1 MDLTAL
7 VVLGTAHQAAT
18 QFAEDASSGGLVF
31 NGFWILIA
39 AVNFL
44 FFLVVLQQ
52 FAFGPVS
59 RMLADRRRRIEQ
71 GLKDADAARMERE
84 SASAERQSIVQAAR
98 REANDIVAHAQKTAD
113 EVRQRDVAAT
123 QQELERLREQA
134 AAEIAAEKARVLGE
148 VRGQIADLAL
158 LAAARVVGETRTGER
173 ERRLVQEFLSTAA
186 PGGPAEPA

>member
-1 MDLTAL
+1 MDLTAF
-7 VVLGTAHQAAT
+7 VVLGSAHQAAT
-18 QFAEDASSGGLVF
+18 QFAADASSGGLVF

-59 RMLADRRRRIEQ
+59 KMLGDRRQRIEQ
-71 GLKDADAARMERE
+71 GLKDAEPLARSGRRPPRRSEASSRPPVARRTTSWPTPRRRPTR
-84 SASAERQSIVQAAR
+84 SASATWPR
-98 REANDIVAHAQKTAD
+98 RRRSWSGCASRPPPRSPPR
-113 EVRQRDVAAT
+113 RQRALA
-123 QQELERLREQA
+123 
-134 AAEIAAEKARVLGE
+134 E

-158 LAAARVVGETRTGER
+158 LAAARVVGETCTSER
-173 ERRLVQEFLSTAA
+173 ERRLVQEFLSTTA

>member
-1 MDLTAL
+1 MDLMAL
-7 VVLGTAHQAAT
+7 AVLGSAHQVVT
-18 QFAEDASSGGLVF
+18 QFAEDPSSGGLVF

-59 RMLADRRRRIEQ
+59 KMLSDRRQRIEQ
-71 GLKDADAARMERE
+71 GLKDADIARRERE
-84 SASAERQSIVQAAR
+84 AAAEEKQVIIQTAR

-134 AAEIAAEKARVLGE
+134 AVEIAAEKARVLGE
-148 VRGQIADLAL
+148 VRGQVADLAL
-158 LAAARVVGETRTGER
+158 LAAARVVGETRTSER
-173 ERRLVQEFLSTAA
+173 ERRLVQEFLSTTA
-186 PGGPAEPA
+186 PAGPAEPA

>member
-1 MDLTAL
+1 MTPLAL
-7 VVLGTAHQAAT
+7 AGSSFHVATLQAAADTGAAGLQINFFWVIVASLNFVIFAVVLY
-18 QFAEDASSGGLVF
+18 V
-31 NGFWILIA
+31 
-39 AVNFL
+39 
-44 FFLVVLQQ
+44 
-52 FAFGPVS
+52 AFGNRVS
-59 RMLADRRRRIEQ
+59 TTLAERRARIEQ
-71 GLKDADAARMERE
+71 GLKDADIARRERDAA
-84 SASAERQSIVQAAR
+84 AEEKQSIIQTAR

-158 LAAARVVGETRTGER
+158 LAAARVVGETRTSAR
-173 ERRLVQEFLSTAA
+173 ERRLVQEFLSSTA

>member
-1 MDLTAL
+1 MDLTAF
-7 VVLGTAHQAAT
+7 VVLGSAHQAAT
-18 QFAEDASSGGLVF
+18 QFAADASSGGLVF

-44 FFLVVLQQ
+44 FFMVVLQQ

-59 RMLADRRRRIEQ
+59 KMLSDRRQRIEQ
-71 GLKDADAARMERE
+71 GLRDADAARQERE
-84 SASAERQSIVQAAR
+84 AAAEEKRSIIQTAR

-123 QQELERLREQA
+123 QAELERLREQA
-134 AAEIAAEKARVLGE
+134 AAEIAADKARVLGE

-158 LAAARVVGETRTGER
+158 LAAARVVGETRTSER
-173 ERRLVQEFLSTAA
+173 ERRLVQEFLSTTA

>member
-1 MDLTAL
+1 MTPLAL
-7 VVLGTAHQAAT
+7 AGSSFHVATLLAAVDTGAAGLQINFFWVIVASLNFVIFAVVLY
-18 QFAEDASSGGLVF
+18 V
-31 NGFWILIA
+31 
-39 AVNFL
+39 
-44 FFLVVLQQ
+44 
-52 FAFGPVS
+52 AFGNRVS
-59 RMLADRRRRIEQ
+59 TTLAERRARIEQ
-71 GLKDADAARMERE
+71 GLKDADIARRERDAA
-84 SASAERQSIVQAAR
+84 AEEKQSIIQTAR

-158 LAAARVVGETRTGER
+158 LAAARVVGETRTSER
-173 ERRLVQEFLSTAA
+173 ERRLVQEFLSSTA